1 MKISEC
7 HYAVEVPSVISQVGE
22 YPEVFV
28 PVQYI
33 LHISKIYHHV
43 VDTIYN
49 DVNKLFKSQLYKLEI
64 TEKCIYDL
72 VYDFMVMNNVKSLG
86 FNITDDAYINI
97 IPKKYECAYD
107 YIYGIVSKYIEDE
120 HITLRVHH
128 ALIGNRSDLAIP
140 KVIIDK
146 EQIRLICESLFI
158 IEKDAFCPFPIKL
171 KGIFTIKINA
181 YWPNETNK
189 EDK

>member
-7 HYAVEVPSVISQVGE
+7 HYAVAVPSVLSQVGE
-22 YPEVFV
+22 YPKVFV
-28 PVQYI
+28 PVQYM

-43 VDTIYN
+43 VDTICN
-49 DVNKLFKSQLYKLEI
+49 DVNKRFKSQLYKLEI

-72 VYDFMVMNNVKSLG
+72 VYDFMVINNVKSLG
-86 FNITDDAYINI
+86 FNITDDVYINI

-107 YIYGIVSKYIEDE
+107 YIYDIVSKYIEDE

-128 ALIGNRSDLAIP
+128 ALIGNRSDLAKP

-146 EQIRLICESLFI
+146 EQTRLICESLFI

-171 KGIFTIKINA
+171 KGIFSIEINA
-181 YWPNETNK
+181 YWPNEMNK